1 MIWRTF
7 LFFYCIIML
16 TALKA
21 RVGTVLKIDGGLFL
35 VVKHEMRRGGRGA
48 TNVAMRLKNL
58 MQNGMADKVMDSEE
72 KLEDVVLERSKA
84 EYLYSSGDTY
94 SFMNQD
100 TYETVELNE
109 EDVGDAALYLV
120 EGLVVD
126 LQTFEGKFI
135 GIILPLRVTLKVVE
149 AEPAVAGNTADG
161 KVDKIVKLETGLELR
176 VPGFVNQD
184 ESIVINTETGEYLE
198 RAK

>member
-1 MIWRTF
+1 MYF
-7 LFFYCIIML
+7 PML

-21 RVGTVLKIDGGLFL
+21 RPGTVLKIDGGLFL
-35 VVKHEMRRGGRGA
+35 VVKHEMRRGWRGA

-58 MQNGMADKVMDSEE
+58 IIGNSQDRVMDSEE
-72 KLEDVVLERSKA
+72 KLEDVSLERAKA
-84 EYLYSSGDTY
+84 EFLYEAGDTY

-100 TYETVELNE
+100 TYETVDLHAD
-109 EDVGDAALYLV
+109 DVGDNALYLT
-120 EGLVVD
+120 EWLVCD

-135 GIILPLRVTLKVVE
+135 GIVLPLRVTMKVIE
-149 AEPAVAGNTADG
+149 AEPSVAGNTADG
-161 KVDKIVKLETGLELR
+161 KVDKMVKLETWLELR

-198 RAK
+198 RAKQ

>member
-1 MIWRTF
+1 
-7 LFFYCIIML
+7 ML

-21 RVGTVLKIDGGLFL
+21 RPGTVVKIGNDLFL
-35 VVKHEMRRGGRGA
+35 VVKHEMKRGGRGA

-58 MQNGMADKVMDSEE
+58 ILGNMNDRVMDSEE
-72 KLEDVVLERSKA
+72 KLDDVVLERAKA

-94 SFMNQD
+94 SFMNQE
-100 TYETVELNE
+100 TYETVDLHED
-109 EDVGDAALYLV
+109 DVGDAAMYLT
-120 EGLVVD
+120 EGVVVD

-135 GIILPLRVTLKVVE
+135 GIILPLKVTLKVVE

-161 KVDKIVKLETGLELR
+161 KVDKVVKLETGLEMR

>member
-1 MIWRTF
+1 MK
-7 LFFYCIIML
+7 
-16 TALKA
+16 TALQA
-21 RVGTVLKIDGGLFL
+21 RPGTVLRIDNEIWL

-48 TNVAMRLKNL
+48 TNVMMRLKNL
-58 MQNGMADKVMDSEE
+58 IQGNTSDRVMDSEE
-72 KLEDVVLERSKA
+72 KLDDVMLERAKA
-84 EYLYSSGDTY
+84 EFLYQAGDTFA
-94 SFMNQD
+94 FMNQS
-100 TYETVELNE
+100 TYETVELHE
-109 EDVGDAALYLV
+109 DDVGDAALYLT

-135 GIILPLRVTLKVVE
+135 GIVLPLRVTLKVVE

-161 KVDKIVKLETGLELR
+161 KVDKVVKLETGLELR

-184 ESIVINTETGEYLE
+184 ESIVLNTETGEYLE

>member
-1 MIWRTF
+1 MI
-7 LFFYCIIML
+7 

-21 RVGTVLKIDGGLFL
+21 RPGTVLRIDNEIWL

-48 TNVAMRLKNL
+48 TNVMMRLKNL
-58 MQNGMADKVMDSEE
+58 IQGNTSDRVMDSEE
-72 KLEDVVLERSKA
+72 KLDDVILERAKA
-84 EYLYSSGDTY
+84 EYLYQSGDTY
-94 SFMNQD
+94 AFMNQD
-100 TYETVELNE
+100 TYETVELHE
-109 EDVGDAALYLV
+109 DDVGDTALYLT

-135 GIILPLRVTLKVVE
+135 GIVLPLRVTLKVVE
-149 AEPAVAGNTADG
+149 AEPSVAGNTADG
-161 KVDKIVKLETGLELR
+161 KVDKVVKLETGLELR

>member
-1 MIWRTF
+1 VK
-7 LFFYCIIML
+7 
-16 TALKA
+16 TAMQA
-21 RVGTVLKIDGGLFL
+21 RPGTVLKINGELLL

-48 TNVAMRLKNL
+48 TNVMMRLKNL
-58 MQNGMADKVMDSEE
+58 IQGNTSDRVLDSEE
-72 KLEDVVLERSKA
+72 KLDDVMLERAKA
-84 EYLYSSGDTY
+84 EFLYVSGDSY
-94 SFMNQD
+94 AFMNQD
-100 TYETVELNE
+100 TYETVELHAD
-109 EDVGDAALYLV
+109 DVGDNALYLK

-135 GIILPLRVTLKVVE
+135 GIALPLRVTLKVIE
-149 AEPAVAGNTADG
+149 AEPSVAGNTADG
-161 KVDKIVKLETGLELR
+161 KVDKVVKLETGLELR

>member
-1 MIWRTF
+1 MI
-7 LFFYCIIML
+7 

-21 RVGTVLKIDGGLFL
+21 RTGTVLRIDGGLFL

-58 MQNGMADKVMDSEE
+58 IIGNTQDKVMDSEE
-72 KLEDVVLERSKA
+72 KLEDVTLERAKA
-84 EYLYSSGDTY
+84 EFLYQSGDDY

-100 TYETVELNE
+100 TYETVDLHAD
-109 EDVGDAALYLV
+109 DVGDAAVYLK

-135 GIILPLRVTLKVVE
+135 GIVLPLRVTLKVVE
-149 AEPAVAGNTADG
+149 ADPSVAGNTADG
-161 KVDKIVKLETGLELR
+161 KVDKVVKLETGLELR
-176 VPGFVNQD
+176 VPGFINQD

>member
-1 MIWRTF
+1 MI
-7 LFFYCIIML
+7 

-21 RVGTVLKIDGGLFL
+21 RVGTVLRIDNGLFL
-35 VVKHEMRRGGRGA
+35 VVRHEMRRGGRGA

-58 MQNGMADKVMDSEE
+58 MQNGSSDRVMDSEE
-72 KLEDVVLERSKA
+72 KLDDVVLERAKA
-84 EYLYSSGDTY
+84 EFLYESAGTY
-94 SFMNQD
+94 AFMNQD
-100 TYETVELNE
+100 SYETVELT
-109 EDVGDAALYLV
+109 EDDIGDAKMYLT
-120 EGLVVD
+120 ENLVVD
-126 LQTFEGKFI
+126 LQSFEGKFI

-149 AEPAVAGNTADG
+149 ADPSVAGNTADG